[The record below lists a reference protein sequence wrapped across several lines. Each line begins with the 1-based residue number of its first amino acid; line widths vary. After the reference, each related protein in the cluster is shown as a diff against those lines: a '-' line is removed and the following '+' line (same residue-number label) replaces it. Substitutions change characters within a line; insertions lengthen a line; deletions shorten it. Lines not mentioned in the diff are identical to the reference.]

1 MAIVTIPKELS
12 KNENLIAVPRNIY
25 EDFLVWQKR
34 TKSTKTFKPTPA
46 DMQAL
51 QRGRKN
57 LAKKNYITLDESERN
72 N

>member
-25 EDFLVWQKR
+25 EDFLIWQKR
-34 TKSTKTFKPTPA
+34 VKSAKTFKPTSA

-51 QRGRKN
+51 KRGRRN
-57 LAKKNYITLDESERN
+57 LSKKNYTTLDELERN